1 MTLISDTWKRMT
13 GDIVSLRIG
22 VVPALLA
29 TLAFPSSGQAS
40 DADIR
45 LTDDRGQ
52 TLRLSA
58 PATRPAAISTFGADV
73 ALALGVSPVAI
84 TDYGIQ
90 GAPEYLADQL
100 DETPS
105 LGPRHQ
111 PNLELLSAVQPDLVL
126 AIRRYAEKDA
136 DQIEAIAPMLALD
149 LITLEDSVR
158 AVGLAGQALGASS
171 EAEELNAGF
180 LDRIQALAQRNKGPD
195 TKTVAVLTSG
205 GETPFIYHDHFLP
218 TALLE
223 RLGFD
228 NVGGMTPNPDSG
240 IPLGYR
246 ISLEALFELDPDII
260 ILLSTDHQRAFT
272 LNPVWPYLKA
282 VRNGS
287 VHEVR
292 HYWKEGAGP
301 IARALILDDIQRL
314 LLDAP
319 AVAPGE

>member
-1 MTLISDTWKRMT
+1 MANVSNR
-13 GDIVSLRIG
+13 IVQILL
-22 VVPALLA
+22 VALLIPSFG
-29 TLAFPSSGQAS
+29 LA
-40 DADIR
+40 DDKDVR

-52 TLRLSA
+52 TLRLFS

-73 ALALGVSPVAI
+73 ALALGVSPVAV

-100 DETPS
+100 DEVPS

-111 PNLELLSAVQPDLVL
+111 PNLELLSEVQPDLVL
-126 AIRRYAEKDA
+126 AIRRYTEKDGA
-136 DQIEAIAPMLALD
+136 QIEAIAPMLALD

-158 AVGLAGQALGASS
+158 AVQLAGEALGASPD
-171 EAEELNAGF
+171 AEKLNARF
-180 LDRIQALAQRNKGPD
+180 LDRIQTLAQREEAD
-195 TKTVAVLTSG
+195 TRTVAVLTSG
-205 GETPFIYHDHFLP
+205 SETPFIYHDHFLP

-246 ISLEALFELDPDII
+246 ISLEALLELDPAII
-260 ILLSTDHQRAFT
+260 ILLPTNRQRAFT

-282 VRNGS
+282 VRENS
-287 VHEVR
+287 VHEVP

-301 IARALILDDIQRL
+301 IARARILDDIQRL
-314 LLDAP
+314 LLDGP
-319 AVAPGE
+319 AAEPGE

>member
-1 MTLISDTWKRMT
+1 MAN
-13 GDIVSLRIG
+13 VSNRIAQILL
-22 VVPALLA
+22 VALLM
-29 TLAFPSSGQAS
+29 PSFGW
-40 DADIR
+40 ADDNDVR

-58 PATRPAAISTFGADV
+58 PAIRPAAISTFGADV
-73 ALALGVSPVAI
+73 ALALGVSPVAV
-84 TDYGIQ
+84 TNYGIQ

-100 DETPS
+100 GEVPG

-111 PNLELLSAVQPDLVL
+111 PNLELLSEVQPDLVL
-126 AIRRYAEKDA
+126 AIRRYTEKDGA
-136 DQIEAIAPMLALD
+136 QIEAIAPMLALD

-158 AVGLAGQALGASS
+158 AVQLAGEALGASP
-171 EAEELNAGF
+171 EAEKLNARF
-180 LDRIQALAQRNKGPD
+180 LDRIQTLAQRSEEGD

-205 GETPFIYHDHFLP
+205 SETPFIYHDHFLP

-228 NVGGMTPNPDSG
+228 NVGGTTPNPDSG

-246 ISLEALFELDPDII
+246 ISLEALLELDPDMI
-260 ILLSTDHQRAFT
+260 ILLPTNRQRAFT

-282 VRNGS
+282 VRDNS
-287 VHEVR
+287 VHEVS

-301 IARALILDDIQRL
+301 IARARILDDIQRL
-314 LLDAP
+314 LLDVP
-319 AVAPGE
+319 AAEPGE